1 MTSRASRARKFWV
14 ALLAG
19 AGITALVAGTGMA
32 VAAGTPSSDQ
42 EVSYLGLHF
51 TVPASWPVIDLGPTT
66 CVRFDQHAVYLGTPS
81 QTQNCPAGLVGTT
94 EALLVQPGSA
104 TGTSVTDD
112 TTDNQITAT
121 TPTATVTA
129 TYSTDRATVLDVL
142 ASAGLPAPTVDAPST
157 TSTPAPRAHAAIA
170 TLPATATDGTGQG
183 FDACVAPTTAQMSKW
198 QAPASPFTSIGI
210 YIGGPDRACKTQP
223 NLSASWTSTESA
235 AGWHFLPIWVGPQ
248 ALKNETADLQHNG
261 ASDADAA
268 IADAAA
274 LGFGPG
280 SLLYDDMEGG
290 YTAAERGPALAYEAA
305 WTAELHKRGY
315 HSGVYGSAFTTIED
329 VVANYGGL
337 ATPDVLWTAHYNNLV
352 TPTDAVIPAAD
363 FTPHRQ
369 AHQYTDFSGVPQTF
383 NGQTISIDADD
394 LDVAVSGNPISTLGS
409 GFAPVAPTRLLDTR
423 NGTGAAKAKVGAN
436 GTVKLTVAGK
446 AGLPSSATSVVL
458 NVTVAN
464 GSAGSV
470 LTVFPDG
477 QALPTVS
484 NLNFNAGQTV
494 ANLVTVPIVDG
505 AVDFRNLA
513 GTVDVVADLDG
524 YYTSAGGQVYH
535 GVTPKRALDTRN
547 GTGAPV
553 GPLGAGKSMTLT
565 VAGVAGVPANASAVI
580 MNVTAANGSTGGFLT
595 AYPSDATSVPTASNL
610 NFTANQT
617 IANLAIVPVHGGTV
631 NIFNGFGTT
640 QVIADI
646 DGYFTPDLGFQFT
659 PTTPR
664 RLLDTRNGTGTGG
677 VETPLG
683 AGKTLKLAIAG
694 NDGIP
699 ATVTGVVLNV
709 TAVAPTTGGFL
720 TVFPDGEARPAVS
733 NVNFGKNQNLPN
745 LVIVPVVNGSIDIYN
760 LAGNTHV
767 LADVAG
773 YFNG

>member
-14 ALLAG
+14 ALLTG
-19 AGITALVAGTGMA
+19 AGITALVAGTGTA

-51 TVPASWPVIDLGPTT
+51 TVPASWPVIDLSPTT
-66 CVRFDQHAVYLGTPS
+66 CVRFDQHAVYLGTPG
-81 QTQNCPAGLVGTT
+81 QTQACPAGLIGRT

-104 TGTSVTDD
+104 SSTSVTDD
-112 TTDNQITAT
+112 TASNQITAS

-129 TYSTDRATVLDVL
+129 TYRTDRATVIDAL
-142 ASAGLPAPTVDAPST
+142 ASAGLPAPTPAAPAT
-157 TSTPAPRAHAAIA
+157 PTSPSLRAHAAVA
-170 TLPATATDGTGQG
+170 TLPASATDGTGQG
-183 FDACVAPTTAQMSKW
+183 FDACSAPSTTDMATIR
-198 QAPASPFTSIGI
+198 ANSPFTNVGI
-210 YIGGPDRACKTQP
+210 YIGGPDQSCTQD
-223 NLSASWTSTESA
+223 NVSATWTSAESA
-235 AGWHFLPIWVGPQ
+235 ALWHFLPIWVGPQ
-248 ALKNETADLQHNG
+248 ALFNETADLQHNG
-261 ASDADAA
+261 ATDADKA
-268 IADAAA
+268 IANAAA

-315 HSGVYGSAFTTIED
+315 HSGVYGSAFTSIED

-337 ATPDVLWTAHYNNLV
+337 ATPDVVWTAHYNNTV
-352 TPTDAVIPAAD
+352 TPIDAVIPAAD

-369 AHQYTDFSGVPQTF
+369 AHQYTDFSGVLQHF
-383 NGQTISIDADD
+383 GNVTIGIDADD
-394 LDVAVSGNPISTLGS
+394 LDVAVSSAPISTLGS
-409 GFAPVAPTRLLDTR
+409 GFAPAPPTRLLDTR

-436 GTVKLTVAGK
+436 GTLKLTVAGK

-484 NLNFNAGQTV
+484 SLNFTAHQTV

-524 YYTSAGGQVYH
+524 YYTSTGGQVYH

-565 VAGVAGVPANASAVI
+565 VAGVAGVPANVSAVI
-580 MNVTAANGSTGGFLT
+580 MNVTAANSSTGGFLT
-595 AYPSDATSVPTASNL
+595 AYPSDATTVPTASNL

-640 QVIADI
+640 QVVADI

-677 VETPLG
+677 VKTPLG

-699 ATVTGVVLNV
+699 ASVTGVVLNV
-709 TAVAPTTGGFL
+709 TAVTPTVGGFL

-733 NVNFGKNQNLPN
+733 DVNFGKNQNVPN